1 MFAAPPSIRTGL
13 TAPAANMLWT
23 ASSAAGRGD
32 LDVDQ
37 PRASQEQKSINFRV
51 HTLASSLFK
60 GAAQYYGVHF
70 GVGLPEMRVLSNV
83 GSEGPLAAHQIVAL
97 TAMDKALV
105 SRVLTTLGRRRDVTS
120 SSPKTDPRRRTWDLT
135 RAGRDLVR
143 QLRPEW
149 KRREAIIQVGLSD
162 SERTLRADM
171 LQRTLV
177 ASEKLRAEE
186 TAALRLVRKSLSK
199 SRVRPR
205 LANEGAIRLNCPE

>member
-1 MFAAPPSIRTGL
+1 MRIAPGERAGL
-13 TAPAANMLWT
+13 TARSANMVCT
-23 ASSAAGRGD
+23 ATSIAERGD
-32 LDVDQ
+32 FDVDQ
-37 PRASQEQKSINFRV
+37 QRVSQERKSINFRV

-60 GAAQYYGVHF
+60 GATQYYGVHF
-70 GVGLPEMRVLSNV
+70 GVGLPEMRVLSNL

-105 SRVLTTLGRRRDVTS
+105 SRVLTTLGRRRYVTA
-120 SSPKTDPRRRTWDLT
+120 SSPKTDPRRRTWELT

-149 KRREAIIQVGLSD
+149 KRREAIIQAELSEIEL
-162 SERTLRADM
+162 SLLADM
-171 LQRTLV
+171 LERMLV

-186 TAALRLVRKSLSK
+186 MAGLRSVRKSQSK

-205 LANEGAIRLNCPE
+205 LAHEGTIRPAQAS